1 MSTLSAPAEQEP
13 FGWLARSDVA
23 QTKLVASLVL
33 FVLTM
38 LCGYLPVKTIL
49 NQRYIQY
56 AIFAGGGVLMAT
68 AFCHIIP
75 EAHDNYKLSQAAH
88 LGHEHPN
95 GLDGTKQQVLEVDAN
110 ANRTNHATSEA
121 RTISNS
127 SLGHVSATESIKQL
141 SNNHSHYQQQQQQ
154 PSASEH
160 KPQVA
165 SEEAPDNNIPY
176 VEITICFGFF
186 FIYLSEQLL
195 VRFINTHTHSH
206 PCDPSVI
213 GAGLDQ
219 THHPVIGEVHLVTD
233 LNGASATNQLNSST
247 TLNTINSES
256 VRVVRS
262 NSASSSKAG
271 TELYKFIRGFLIVSA
286 FIVHALFDG
295 VAIGSQESV
304 SEVWTVWFAICC
316 HKLIIAA
323 VVGFELFS
331 ATLGSHLWTLFHLG
345 LFSIMS
351 PIGIILIVIAQSSL
365 HIESNDPV
373 MVLLQAFAA
382 GTLLYIV
389 FIEILQPKENQANER
404 NKLGKSVSLIIG
416 FILMTLV
423 LTLTDVD

>member
-1 MSTLSAPAEQEP
+1 MD
-13 FGWLARSDVA
+13 SDVS

-75 EAHDNYKLSQAAH
+75 EAHDNYKLSQVGPLQHSHGALAQPAYLAA
-88 LGHEHPN
+88 
-95 GLDGTKQQVLEVDAN
+95 TQQVASSAVVEP
-110 ANRTNHATSEA
+110 
-121 RTISNS
+121 ISNS
-127 SLGHVSATESIKQL
+127 INSTESGQPSESIKLQQQHHHHHHHHHNLTSNKLDPGEQPQESHKQL
-141 SNNHSHYQQQQQQ
+141 SDTNRN
-154 PSASEH
+154 
-160 KPQVA
+160 
-165 SEEAPDNNIPY
+165 EAPDHNDIPY

-186 FIYLSEQLL
+186 FIYFTEQLL
-195 VRFINTHTHSH
+195 IRFINTHTHSH
-206 PCDPSVI
+206 PCDPTVI
-213 GAGLDQ
+213 EGRFNVGQLAS
-219 THHPVIGEVHLVTD
+219 TGEVHLVSGDLANCND
-233 LNGASATNQLNSST
+233 LNGASVTNQLNSST

-262 NSASSSKAG
+262 NSTSSTKAG

-286 FIVHALFDG
+286 FIIHALFDG

-304 SEVWTVWFAICC
+304 GQVWTVCFAICC

-365 HIESNDPV
+365 HIEANDPV

-389 FIEILQPKENQANER
+389 FIEILQPKENQANEK

-423 LTLTDVD
+423 LTFSDVD